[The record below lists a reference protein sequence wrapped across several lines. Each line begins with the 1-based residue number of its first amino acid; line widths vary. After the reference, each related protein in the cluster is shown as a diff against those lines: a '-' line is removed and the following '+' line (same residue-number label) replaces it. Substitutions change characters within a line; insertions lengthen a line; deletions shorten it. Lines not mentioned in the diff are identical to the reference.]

1 MINKIFILT
10 VILFISLASGAQE
23 ITSDAV
29 YQEQTKEYTLNKDGS
44 WSYHYSHKLLINSY
58 FAFHN
63 LYGEDFIVYDPAF
76 QKLKVNRSVTTMADG
91 KQVASPENAYNEV
104 LPVFAANIPAW
115 NRLREMVVTH
125 TALERG
131 SVIDF
136 DYTLTSAKDYTQAMM
151 GNEQLLMNSPLK
163 KLTFILIVP
172 SGASVNFEQ
181 FNVTGKP
188 AVVKSGGK
196 TSYTWTLTDLPAAL
210 REDFRP
216 REQQNRPR
224 IVFVA
229 SPKTA
234 DAISGFATQEAFK
247 CEITPEAKTKA
258 AEAVS
263 GIDNPL
269 LKTLKL
275 QEMVANELNTWQVP
289 LQFSGYKVRAIS
301 AIWQS
306 NGGTEAEKAVLLT
319 AMLRAQNIQAE
330 PVAVVPERY
339 YSKKVSSPALIE
351 RFLVKVSLQGMDPI
365 FLSTTQSDQQDVSYT
380 LGGKRVIS
388 LVPGKSQP
396 AEVIAESK
404 NILALSGNLELNTDL
419 SLKGNLNLELGGRL
433 NPWLKLQKDTA
444 FATAMLSS
452 AMGKS
457 KITGVVKGKTDMDLS
472 SFSFTSETNS
482 YASEKAAHIFMKLP
496 AVASGSDSWHMT
508 ELLSK
513 RAEPLEIPFAIHES
527 YDIFITLPEGMIMVS
542 PEVKLTMNNE
552 FGSIDMSVTPN
563 GNQLHIIRKI
573 NILKTYVPVE
583 KYDTFKMLING
594 WNNKKYREVVLKKG

>member
-1 MINKIFILT
+1 
-10 VILFISLASGAQE
+10 
-23 ITSDAV
+23 
-29 YQEQTKEYTLNKDGS
+29 
-44 WSYHYSHKLLINSY
+44 
-58 FAFHN
+58 
-63 LYGEDFIVYDPAF
+63 
-76 QKLKVNRSVTTMADG
+76 
-91 KQVASPENAYNEV
+91 
-104 LPVFAANIPAW
+104 
-115 NRLREMVVTH
+115 
-125 TALERG
+125 
-131 SVIDF
+131 
-136 DYTLTSAKDYTQAMM
+136 
-151 GNEQLLMNSPLK
+151 
-163 KLTFILIVP
+163 
-172 SGASVNFEQ
+172 
-181 FNVTGKP
+181 
-188 AVVKSGGK
+188 
-196 TSYTWTLTDLPAAL
+196 
-210 REDFRP
+210 
-216 REQQNRPR
+216 
-224 IVFVA
+224 
-229 SPKTA
+229 
-234 DAISGFATQEAFK
+234 
-247 CEITPEAKTKA
+247 
-258 AEAVS
+258 
-263 GIDNPL
+263 
-269 LKTLKL
+269 
-275 QEMVANELNTWQVP
+275 
-289 LQFSGYKVRAIS
+289 
-301 AIWQS
+301 
-306 NGGTEAEKAVLLT
+306 
-319 AMLRAQNIQAE
+319 
-330 PVAVVPERY
+330 
-339 YSKKVSSPALIE
+339 
-351 RFLVKVSLQGMDPI
+351 MDPI
-365 FLSTTQSDQQDVSYT
+365 FLSTTQSDQQDLSYT

-404 NILALSGNLELNTDL
+404 NSLALSGNLQLNSDL

-563 GNQLHIIRKI
+563 GNQLHIIREI